1 MIQAI
6 YIHIP
11 FCLKKCFYCDFPSF
25 TYKEEELIEQYVQS
39 LICEINS
46 TKINLEEG
54 ATLYFGGG
62 TPSLLSLTQLESIF
76 RALLN
81 NGWSFSEVS
90 LEANPGTVSKDKLRG
105 FKEIGINRLSF
116 GVQSFNNKLL
126 RNIGR
131 IHNREEAIQAIL
143 WAQEAGFKNINI
155 DLMNSL
161 PKQSIYDVYEDLLL
175 AIELEPTH
183 VSAYALKIEENT
195 IFYKLAA
202 EDDNFQPND
211 LIQERMYDLI
221 PRVLENNGFKR
232 YEISNFTKP
241 NYECRHNKV
250 YWHYR
255 NYFAFGLGA
264 CSFYG
269 RITEANTFVL
279 EEYLTLKKSLHNTI
293 REVENITAAD
303 YQSEYIFMNLRLVEG
318 LNCITYAN
326 KFSED
331 LLVKYSE
338 IIERHLKA
346 GLLFFPE
353 KNILALTER
362 GFKYSNIVFR
372 DFIN

>member
-76 RALLN
+76 SALLN

-202 EDDNFQPND
+202 GDDNFQPND

-232 YEISNFTKP
+232 YEISNFAKP

-269 RITEANTFVL
+269 RKRETNTFVL

-293 REVENITAAD
+293 REVENITATD

>member
-25 TYKEEELIEQYVQS
+25 TYKEEELIEQYVKS

-76 RALLN
+76 SALLN

-202 EDDNFQPND
+202 GDDNFQPND

-232 YEISNFTKP
+232 YEISNFAKP

-250 YWHYR
+250 YWHYQ

-269 RITEANTFVL
+269 RKRETNTFVL

-362 GFKYSNIVFR
+362 GFKYSNLVFR

>member
-76 RALLN
+76 SALLN

-202 EDDNFQPND
+202 GDDNFQPND

-232 YEISNFTKP
+232 YEISNFAKP

-250 YWHYR
+250 YWHYQ

-269 RITEANTFVL
+269 RKRETNTFVL

>member
-76 RALLN
+76 SALLN

-202 EDDNFQPND
+202 GDDNFQPND

-232 YEISNFTKP
+232 YEISNFAKP

-269 RITEANTFVL
+269 HKRATNTFVL
-279 EEYLTLKKSLHNTI
+279 EEYLMLKTNLHNTI

-331 LLVKYSE
+331 ILVRYAE

-362 GFKYSNIVFR
+362 GFKYSNLVFR

>member
-202 EDDNFQPND
+202 GDDNFQPND

-232 YEISNFTKP
+232 YEISNFAKP

-269 RITEANTFVL
+269 RKRETNTFVL

>member
-76 RALLN
+76 SALLN

-202 EDDNFQPND
+202 GDDNFQPND

-269 RITEANTFVL
+269 RKRETNTFVL

>member
-269 RITEANTFVL
+269 RKRETNTFVL

>member
-76 RALLN
+76 SALLN

-232 YEISNFTKP
+232 YEISNFAKP

-269 RITEANTFVL
+269 RKRETNTFVL

>member
-76 RALLN
+76 SALLN

-202 EDDNFQPND
+202 GDDNFQPND

-221 PRVLENNGFKR
+221 PKVLENNGFKR
-232 YEISNFTKP
+232 YEISNFAKP

-269 RITEANTFVL
+269 RKRETNTFVL

>member
-76 RALLN
+76 SALLN

-202 EDDNFQPND
+202 GDDNFQPND

-232 YEISNFTKP
+232 YEISNFAKP

-269 RITEANTFVL
+269 RKRETNTFVL
-279 EEYLTLKKSLHNTI
+279 EEYLTLKKNLHNTI

>member
-76 RALLN
+76 SALLN

-202 EDDNFQPND
+202 GDDNFQPND

-232 YEISNFTKP
+232 YEISNFAKP
-241 NYECRHNKV
+241 NYECQHNKV
-250 YWHYR
+250 YWHYQ
-255 NYFAFGLGA
+255 NYYAFGLGA

-269 RITEANTFVL
+269 RKRVTNTFVL

>member
-76 RALLN
+76 SALLN

-90 LEANPGTVSKDKLRG
+90 LEANPGTVSKDKLHG

-202 EDDNFQPND
+202 GDDNFQPND

-232 YEISNFTKP
+232 YEISNFAKP

-269 RITEANTFVL
+269 RKRETNTFVL

>member
-76 RALLN
+76 SALLN

-202 EDDNFQPND
+202 GDDNFQPND

-232 YEISNFTKP
+232 YEISNFAKP

-250 YWHYR
+250 YWHYQ

-269 RITEANTFVL
+269 RKRETNTFVL
-279 EEYLTLKKSLHNTI
+279 EEYLTLKKNLHNTI

>member
-76 RALLN
+76 SALLN

-202 EDDNFQPND
+202 GDDNFQPND

-232 YEISNFTKP
+232 YEISNFAKP

-269 RITEANTFVL
+269 RKRETNTFVL

-331 LLVKYSE
+331 LLIKYSE

>member
-25 TYKEEELIEQYVQS
+25 TYKEEELIEQYVKS

-76 RALLN
+76 SALLN

-202 EDDNFQPND
+202 GDDNFQPND

-232 YEISNFTKP
+232 YEISNFAKP

-269 RITEANTFVL
+269 RKRETNTFVL

>member
-76 RALLN
+76 SALLN

-202 EDDNFQPND
+202 GDDNFQPND

-232 YEISNFTKP
+232 YEISNFAKP

-250 YWHYR
+250 YWHYQ

-269 RITEANTFVL
+269 RKRETNTFIL
-279 EEYLTLKKSLHNTI
+279 EEYLTLKKNLHNTI

-318 LNCITYAN
+318 LNCVTYAN

>member
-76 RALLN
+76 SALLN

-202 EDDNFQPND
+202 GADNFQPND

-269 RITEANTFVL
+269 RKRETNTFVL

>member
-76 RALLN
+76 SALLN

-105 FKEIGINRLSF
+105 FKEIGINRLSC

-202 EDDNFQPND
+202 GDDNFQPND

-232 YEISNFTKP
+232 YEISNFAKP

-269 RITEANTFVL
+269 RKRETNTFVL